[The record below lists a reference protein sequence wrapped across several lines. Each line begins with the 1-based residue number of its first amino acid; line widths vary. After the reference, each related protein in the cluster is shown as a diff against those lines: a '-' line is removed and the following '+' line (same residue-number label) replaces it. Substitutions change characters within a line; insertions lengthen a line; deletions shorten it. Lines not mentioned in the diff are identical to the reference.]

1 MKLRK
6 RKLPRV
12 VWAVVDRYDRGQ
24 VFDLYPTRRRALAA
38 ARYDIRHG
46 YHINGRL
53 SVVRLLVDAE
63 TEVVL

>member
-6 RKLPRV
+6 RKLPSV
-12 VWAVVDRYDRGQ
+12 VWAVVDRYDGGP
-24 VFDLYPTRRRALAA
+24 FAYLGIYPKKREALAEARGA
-38 ARYDIRHG
+38 ARWSV
-46 YHINGRL
+46 NGRL